1 MVSPNEIGEPAV
13 KVPVGGVIVIVGVP
27 ATLIVTVPDTCVDVD
42 PPVPVPVPV
51 PVPGGGVV
59 VPVPLMPAVAVTVAS
74 TDVFSVVT
82 AVPVASVITL
92 VAASVPALVVNVT
105 GTCSSAFPL
114 VSATDAVIVETP
126 PCDETVVG
134 LAPTTIR
141 PTAAAPTAILAA
153 PFVPVVTPPETAM
166 MVAVP
171 DSVPATNAT
180 ATRPPESVSAS
191 GGTIDPSDV
200 VKETSVPLFGGVPA
214 GSITCATIRVFPLS
228 GRVCASVV
236 KTIVEPE
243 GAMSA
248 TRSHAIVITHAKSAL
263 QRTRADRLTGRRKAV
278 IMNSLTIL
286 NRMNLRGQSENG
298 YAMAALLVM
307 MAVMAI
313 MMTVAMPVWKQAT
326 QREKEQE
333 LIFRGQQYTRAIGL
347 FERKY
352 ANTPPPS
359 IDVLVQERFLRKKYK
374 DPITNA
380 EFVPLTAG
388 GAAAA
393 GPGTA
398 TRGGPGVAANPR
410 GGAAPGVAGGGGGII
425 GVTSSS
431 KAASIRVYN
440 GATHYN
446 EWRFVYAQPTTT
458 PGGGAPGAG
467 APGRGAAPGGQ
478 RGQPPGT
485 GRAGP
490 GATTNGRGRGG
501 PGPVGPA
508 RGGSGA
514 GPFPPPAPPNRG
526 R

>member
-1 MVSPNEIGEPAV
+1 MI
-13 KVPVGGVIVIVGVP
+13 
-27 ATLIVTVPDTCVDVD
+27 
-42 PPVPVPVPV
+42 
-51 PVPGGGVV
+51 
-59 VPVPLMPAVAVTVAS
+59 
-74 TDVFSVVT
+74 
-82 AVPVASVITL
+82 
-92 VAASVPALVVNVT
+92 
-105 GTCSSAFPL
+105 
-114 VSATDAVIVETP
+114 
-126 PCDETVVG
+126 
-134 LAPTTIR
+134 
-141 PTAAAPTAILAA
+141 
-153 PFVPVVTPPETAM
+153 
-166 MVAVP
+166 VAVP

-191 GGTIDPSDV
+191 AGTIVPSDV

-214 GSITCATIRVFPLS
+214 GSITCATILVLPLS

-236 KTIVEPE
+236 RTIVEPE

-248 TRSHAIVITHAKSAL
+248 TRSHDTLITHATSAHRPITSL
-263 QRTRADRLTGRRKAV
+263 ESGRRKAV

-298 YAMAALLVM
+298 YAMVALLVM

-347 FERKY
+347 FQRKY

-359 IDVLVQERFLRKKYK
+359 FDVLVQERFLRKKYK

-380 EFVPLTAG
+380 DFVPLTAG
-388 GAAAA
+388 GAAA
-393 GPGTA
+393 GPGAA
-398 TRGGPGVAANPR
+398 TRGGPGVAVDPR
-410 GGAAPGVAGGGGGII
+410 GGSPLGQAGGGGGII

-458 PGGGAPGAG
+458 PGAGAPGAG
-467 APGRGAAPGGQ
+467 APGAGSPGRGGPGQ
-478 RGQPPGT
+478 RGQPPGP
-485 GRAGP
+485 GGAGP
-490 GATTNGRGRGG
+490 GGPINGRGRGG
-501 PGPVGPA
+501 PVSGGPA